1 MRAEPVPASVGSEG
15 NGDLLIEDA
24 AHVRVLT
31 INRPARA
38 NALSSS
44 LRRKLSD
51 AFLDA
56 SDDPAVRVIMLTAT
70 GDRVFCAGAD
80 LKEIAEADGRG
91 ERFRP
96 PTAQLERTVYEVVYG
111 TYKPTI
117 AALNGHAM
125 GGGFELA
132 LACDI
137 RLAVPAATLAFPEAK
152 VGMGAPFG
160 SVALTRH
167 LPLGVALAMLFT
179 GDPMSAEDAQR
190 WGLINRVVSAA
201 ELHSEALALA
211 HRIAANAPLS
221 VQRMKETAVKTLDM
235 PVAVGLRL
243 DVGPNP
249 YRSWDR
255 AEGARAFAEKRPPR
269 FEGR

>member
-1 MRAEPVPASVGSEG
+1 VNSDTGAEGGSE
-15 NGDLLIEDA
+15 LLVEDRD
-24 AHVRVLT
+24 HVRVIT

-38 NALSSS
+38 NALSAS
-44 LRRKLSD
+44 LRRQLSEAFID
-51 AFLDA
+51 AGDEA
-56 SDDPAVRVIMLTAT
+56 TVRVIVLTAK
-70 GDRVFCAGAD
+70 GNRVFCAGAD
-80 LKEIAEADGRG
+80 LKEIAEADARG
-91 ERFRP
+91 EHFRP
-96 PTAQLERTVYEVVYG
+96 PTAELERTVYEVVYG

-132 LACDI
+132 LACDV
-137 RLAVPAATLAFPEAK
+137 RLAVPAATMAFPEAR

-190 WGLINRVVSAA
+190 WGLVNHVVPAA
-201 ELHSEALALA
+201 ELHGTTLALA
-211 HRIAANAPLS
+211 ERIAANAPLS
-221 VQRMKETAVKTLDM
+221 LQRMKETALKTLDL
-235 PVAVGLRL
+235 PVAAGLRL

-255 AEGARAFAEKRPPR
+255 AEGTRAFAEKRPPR

>member
-1 MRAEPVPASVGSEG
+1 MRAEPVSANHGAEG
-15 NGDLLIEDA
+15 DGDLLIKDSG
-24 AHVRVLT
+24 HVRMLT

-44 LRRKLSD
+44 LRRLLID

-56 SDDPAVRVIMLTAT
+56 GDDPTVRVIVLTAR

-80 LKEIAEADGRG
+80 LKEIAEADARG

-96 PTAQLERTVYEVVYG
+96 PTAQVERTVYEVVYG

-179 GDPMSAEDAQR
+179 GDAMSAEDALR
-190 WGLINRVVSAA
+190 WGLLNRVVPAA
-201 ELHSEALALA
+201 ELHGEALALA
-211 HRIAANAPLS
+211 DRIAANAPLS
-221 VQRMKETAVKTLDM
+221 VQRMKETALKTLDM
-235 PVAVGLRL
+235 PVAAGLRL

-255 AEGARAFAEKRPPR
+255 AEGARAFVEKRPPR

>member
-1 MRAEPVPASVGSEG
+1 MTGDVAADGDS
-15 NGDLLIEDA
+15 DLLIEDGE
-24 AHVRVLT
+24 HVRVLT
-31 INRPARA
+31 LNRPTRA

-44 LRRKLSD
+44 LRRHLCD
-51 AFLDA
+51 AFVDA
-56 SDDPAVRVIMLTAT
+56 GDDPTVRAIVLTGQ

-80 LKEIAEADGRG
+80 LKEIAEADARG

-96 PTAQLERTVYEVVYG
+96 PTERVDRTVYEVVFA

-137 RLAVPAATLAFPEAK
+137 RLAAPAATMAFPEAK

-167 LPLGVALAMLFT
+167 LPLGIALAMLFT
-179 GDPMSAEDAQR
+179 GDPMSADEAER
-190 WGLINRVVSAA
+190 WGVVNRVVPAA
-201 ELHSEALALA
+201 ELHAEAVALAQ
-211 HRIAANAPLS
+211 RIAANAPLS
-221 VQRMKETAVKTLDM
+221 VQRMKETALKTLDM
-235 PVAVGLRL
+235 PVAAGLRL

>member
-1 MRAEPVPASVGSEG
+1 MTDAAAAESE
-15 NGDLLIEDA
+15 DELLIEDSD
-24 AHVRVLT
+24 HVRVLT
-31 INRPARA
+31 LNRPARA
-38 NALSSS
+38 NALSAS
-44 LRRKLSD
+44 LRRRLSN

-56 SDDPAVRVIMLTAT
+56 GADASVRVIVLTAK

-80 LKEIAEADGRG
+80 LKEIADADERG
-91 ERFRP
+91 ETFRP
-96 PTAQLERTVYEVVYG
+96 PTGHLERTVYEVVFG

-117 AALNGHAM
+117 AAVNGHAM

-167 LPLGVALAMLFT
+167 LPLGVALALLFT
-179 GDPMSAEDAQR
+179 GDPMSAEEAQR
-190 WGLINRVVSAA
+190 WGLLNALVPSA
-201 ELHSEALALA
+201 ELRDAAIALAA
-211 HRIAANAPLS
+211 RIAANAPLS
-221 VQRMKETAVKTLDM
+221 VQRMKETALKTLDL
-235 PVAVGLRL
+235 PVAAGLRL

-249 YRSWDR
+249 YLSWDR
-255 AEGARAFAEKRPPR
+255 KEGAQAFRDKRPPQ